1 MTSAERARRRAEL
14 MAELVELAQ
23 AELPKLAQTLDELED
38 LTVPISE
45 EVARAVL
52 ERLAERQQE
61 PELPTEHTCVQCR
74 RRAQYNCRYE
84 LELVTSLGR
93 TRLARPYFHCHHCR
107 QGCVPVDAAWRL
119 GPRNTTAR
127 PQARVAYLAHCT
139 AYHRLPASFQ
149 QLGLP
154 PPPGREHLREDH
166 PSPRDGAGA
175 TPPGRSGN
183 RPRSARGAGG
193 RGDVPDPRRLP
204 RGAVRRAL

>member
-74 RRAQYNCRYE
+74 RRAQYN
-84 LELVTSLGR
+84 LSLI
-93 TRLARPYFHCHHCR
+93 HI
-107 QGCVPVDAAWRL
+107 
-119 GPRNTTAR
+119 
-127 PQARVAYLAHCT
+127 
-139 AYHRLPASFQ
+139 
-149 QLGLP
+149 
-154 PPPGREHLREDH
+154 
-166 PSPRDGAGA
+166 
-175 TPPGRSGN
+175 
-183 RPRSARGAGG
+183 
-193 RGDVPDPRRLP
+193 
-204 RGAVRRAL
+204 